1 MGEFAMSTFEY
12 LVKDLNR
19 LVADQLQSQLAEFGN
34 EGWELVSTF
43 DRENGYR
50 AFVFKRPTKPR

>member
-1 MGEFAMSTFEY
+1 MPTFEY

-19 LVADQLQSQLAEFGN
+19 LVADQLQSQLADFGK
-34 EGWELVSTF
+34 EGWELASTF
-43 DRENGYR
+43 DRANGYR